1 MRLLHVLTPYRSVR
15 RFQGVCLTCLL
26 FYSIHLRGLLEIYA
40 QNGKESKRVAD
51 ALERL
56 IEHSKERDA
65 KVDEM
70 YEFFYG
76 GHVVTRVAK
85 VAGTFIMACGG
96 AYLMFKSILK

>member
-1 MRLLHVLTPYRSVR
+1 MKQDLEEELNKIEGRLDRH
-15 RFQGVCLTCLL
+15 
-26 FYSIHLRGLLEIYA
+26 LEIYA
-40 QNGKESKRVAD
+40 ENGKESKRVAD

-70 YEFFYG
+70 YEFFSG
-76 GHVVTRVAK
+76 GLVVSRVAK
-85 VAGTFIMACGG
+85 FTGTLIVATGG

>member
-1 MRLLHVLTPYRSVR
+1 MKQDLEDELNKIEGRLDRH
-15 RFQGVCLTCLL
+15 
-26 FYSIHLRGLLEIYA
+26 LEIYA

>member
-1 MRLLHVLTPYRSVR
+1 MEKDLEHELDKIEGRLDRH
-15 RFQGVCLTCLL
+15 
-26 FYSIHLRGLLEIYA
+26 LEIYA

-70 YEFFYG
+70 YEVFTSTIAVSKFL
-76 GHVVTRVAK
+76 K
-85 VAGTFIMACGG
+85 VSAVFLVSCGS
-96 AYLMFKSILK
+96 AYLMAKSILK

>member
-1 MRLLHVLTPYRSVR
+1 MKQDLEDELNKIEGRLDRH
-15 RFQGVCLTCLL
+15 
-26 FYSIHLRGLLEIYA
+26 LEIYA

-56 IEHSKERDA
+56 IEHSKERDER
-65 KVDEM
+65 VDEM
-70 YEFFYG
+70 YEFFSG

-85 VAGTFIMACGG
+85 FTGTFIMAIGG